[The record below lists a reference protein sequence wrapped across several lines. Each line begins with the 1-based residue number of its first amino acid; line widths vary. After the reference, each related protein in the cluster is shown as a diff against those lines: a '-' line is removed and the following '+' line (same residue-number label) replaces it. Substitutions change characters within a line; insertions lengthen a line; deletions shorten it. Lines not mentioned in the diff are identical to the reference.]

1 MRLDLTRRY
10 RRWRHG
16 RGFGIHSPFA
26 YDFITRTLRERLPYY
41 GYERLAA
48 MQFSSDSGDGL
59 SIRRLRL
66 IFRIA
71 VRFNPSSAAV
81 TGLRDAAAMKATLR
95 AVKSNIKF
103 ESSPADTGF
112 AVICDDTAIEP
123 LPEKAVY
130 IFPDY
135 RRGGSET
142 CAAIWSQTAHGM
154 RFDNGKG
161 FCVLVISPKLP
172 KQQFEVKF

>member
-1 MRLDLTRRY
+1 MRFDLTRRY

-48 MQFSSDSGDGL
+48 AQFSADGSDAL

-81 TGLRDAAAMKATLR
+81 TGLRDAAAVKTTLR

-103 ESSPADTGF
+103 ESSPASAGF
-112 AVICDDTAIEP
+112 AVICDDAAAGP
-123 LPEKAVY
+123 LPDKAIY
-130 IFPDY
+130 IFPDC
-135 RRGGSET
+135 RHGGSET